1 MWVAS
6 NQVCASLIS
15 TRALSGNWCFLL
27 VGDDGFFG
35 VLVGVGL
42 VSIID
47 EIVRVFPTS
56 AKQTCGDDKMRHFPR
71 EEACKKRN
79 HFVATGN
86 P

>member
-1 MWVAS
+1 MF
-6 NQVCASLIS
+6 CI
-15 TRALSGNWCFLL
+15 
-27 VGDDGFFG
+27 VGDDGVSG
-35 VLVGVGL
+35 VVVGVGL

-56 AKQTCGDDKMRHFPR
+56 AEQMCGHDKMKHVLL
-71 EEACKKRN
+71 EEACFKRG